1 VLPTWR
7 ESGALVSN
15 CRIIILGLGGRFA
28 LLPKDRLN
36 ARADLAFGREG
47 AALRIKVGEEF

>member
-1 VLPTWR
+1 MP
-7 ESGALVSN
+7 N